1 MGIPDPMSLS
11 HPWRFMLNSRRMAR
25 MSCFFAFLLLA
36 VTNDAPAQTKVKSNL
51 PLLAVMSPAWQ
62 GLDSSTARLVSDALA
77 DELMRTGKVRV
88 MERDQMRQILKEQD
102 FQQSGNCD
110 GSECAVEVGR
120 LLSID
125 NIVVGTIGRLGSS
138 YTISMRLVKVESGEI
153 IGSSRR
159 MKRGEID
166 EVVSE
171 VLPQVAQELVESF
184 SNSQKSAQISA
195 PTPTPSQ
202 STSALNS
209 SSTTKAVTTSN
220 APQAYLFP
228 RAKATAQESGFQF
241 GIDAA
246 IFVTDPSFSSAAS
259 PLSPQIGYGIKTGLD
274 GKYDLNPRFALKI
287 GASYLFTSWGES
299 YSDSVSS
306 LKETIISQFISLDAD
321 AILSLKR
328 FRFIGGLGID
338 IPIDAKSTSTYSEQA
353 NYGTNYTLTS
363 SADIED
369 NLLHTSYYLEAGAG
383 FAFTRKLSLNILA
396 RIPLNE
402 YITNVA
408 KFYQYQ
414 LDLIYY
420 FN

>member
-1 MGIPDPMSLS
+1 MINT
-11 HPWRFMLNSRRMAR
+11 WRAAR
-25 MSCFFAFLLLA
+25 TSCFFSFLLLA
-36 VTNDAPAQTKVKSNL
+36 VASYAPAQTKTKSNL

-62 GLDSSTARLVSDALA
+62 GVDSSTALLVSDALA

-88 MERDQMRQILKEQD
+88 MERDQMHRILKEQD
-102 FQQSGNCD
+102 FQQNGSCD

-171 VLPQVAQELVESF
+171 VLPQVAQELVGTF
-184 SNSQKSAQISA
+184 SSDRKTTQIPA
-195 PTPTPSQ
+195 PTSTQSP

-209 SSTTKAVTTSN
+209 VPTTNPAPSYTPRPYSTANQPHFS
-220 APQAYLFP
+220 PH
-228 RAKATAQESGFQF
+228 AKATTSESGFHF

-246 IFVTDPSFSSAAS
+246 IFMTEPSFSSAAS
-259 PLSPQIGYGIKTGLD
+259 SLSPQVGYGIRTGID
-274 GKYDLNPRFALKI
+274 GQYDFNHKFALRI
-287 GASYLFTSWGES
+287 GAGYLFTTWGDN
-299 YSDSVSS
+299 YSDSVYSS
-306 LKETIISQFISLDAD
+306 KETVTSQFVSLDAN
-321 AILSLKR
+321 AIFSLKR

-338 IPIDAKSTSTYSEQA
+338 LPISANSTGDYSQQTTYGTTYYPYTSTSYETYSE
-353 NYGTNYTLTS
+353 
-363 SADIED
+363 DVED
-369 NLLHTSYYLEAGAG
+369 SLLHTSYYLEAGAG
-383 FAFTRKLSLNILA
+383 FAFTRNLSLSFLA

-402 YITNVA
+402 YITDMT
-408 KFYQYQ
+408 KLYEYQ
-414 LDLIYY
+414 LSILYY

>member
-1 MGIPDPMSLS
+1 MTNT
-11 HPWRFMLNSRRMAR
+11 WRAAR
-25 MSCFFAFLLLA
+25 TSCFFASLLLA
-36 VTNDAPAQTKVKSNL
+36 VASYAPAQTKTKSNL

-62 GLDSSTARLVSDALA
+62 GVDSSTALLVSDALA

-102 FQQSGNCD
+102 FQQSGSCD

-171 VLPQVAQELVESF
+171 VLPQVAQELVGSF
-184 SNSQKSAQISA
+184 SSDRKTAQISA
-195 PTPTPSQ
+195 PAPTLPP

-209 SSTTKAVTTSN
+209 VPTTNPAPSYTPRPYSTANQPYFS
-220 APQAYLFP
+220 P
-228 RAKATAQESGFQF
+228 RAKAPPPESGFHV

-246 IFVTDPSFSSAAS
+246 IFMTDPSFSSAAS
-259 PLSPQIGYGIKTGLD
+259 SLSPQVGYGIRTGID
-274 GKYDLNPRFALKI
+274 GQYDFSHKFALRI
-287 GASYLFTSWGES
+287 GAGYLFTTWGNN
-299 YSDSVSS
+299 YSDSVYSS
-306 LKETIISQFISLDAD
+306 KETVISQFVSFDAN
-321 AILSLKR
+321 AIFSLKK
-328 FRFIGGLGID
+328 FRFIGGFGID
-338 IPIDAKSTSTYSEQA
+338 LPISATSTGNYSEQTTYSGYPYTSSYETYSED
-353 NYGTNYTLTS
+353 L
-363 SADIED
+363 ED
-369 NLLHTSYYLEAGAG
+369 SLLHTSYYLEAGTG
-383 FAFTRKLSLNILA
+383 FAFTRNLSLNFLA

-402 YITNVA
+402 YITNA
-408 KFYQYQ
+408 TKLYQYK
-414 LDLIYY
+414 LSILYY